1 MTWKDK
7 LSKELKMKWKEIMKD
22 MNNEGRNLQVTS
34 AMLAGEFK
42 TEPVYL
48 LKYLMYLLLY
58 IIPILQYFFYPI

>member
-7 LSKELKMKWKEIMKD
+7 LSKEFKMKWKEIMKD

-34 AMLAGEFK
+34 AMHAGEFK

-48 LKYLMYLLLY
+48 LY
-58 IIPILQYFFYPI
+58 